1 LLRKTEE
8 ATMLPEFDL
17 LMPQTLPEALDML
30 DSTLG
35 IVPIAGGT
43 NVIVELREG
52 RHRNGTLM
60 DVSRLT
66 ELRGVRRENGYV
78 VLGGGATIAALLAD
92 PLIAAHGAPLRQA
105 ATTLGSPLVRNRAT
119 VAGNLVDASPAADTA
134 PPLLALGAEVELASQ
149 AGTRRVPLHEFF
161 LGPNQTVRRPDELLV
176 AVRWPVP
183 PANSAGAFRKLGLR
197 NALACSIITVAVAV
211 ERGETGGCENVRIAL
226 GSVAPTPIR
235 AVAAE
240 DALRGQPL
248 TVESIAEA
256 ARLAAEATRPID
268 DIRGTAAYRKRM
280 AAVLVRRLLEGV
292 QR

>member
-1 LLRKTEE
+1 
-8 ATMLPEFDL
+8 MLPEFDL
-17 LMPQTLPEALDML
+17 LMPQTLSEALEML
-30 DSTLG
+30 GTTPG
-35 IVPIAGGT
+35 IAPIAGGT

-66 ELRGVRRENGYV
+66 ELRGVRRENGHV

-105 ATTLGSPLVRNRAT
+105 AATLGSPLVRNRAT

-183 PANSAGAFRKLGLR
+183 PAGSAGAFRKLGLR

-211 ERGETGGCENVRIAL
+211 ERGETGRCENVRIAL

-248 TVESIAEA
+248 TVASIAEA

>member
-1 LLRKTEE
+1 
-8 ATMLPEFDL
+8 MLPEFDL